1 MEPSA
6 DLSAVAFLLITKVCR
21 PAAKQPIPRRNS
33 ARPAKTMELIIF
45 WNTSGECKHI
55 ISGYLKCIKM
65 NKGTN
70 DEACRKL
77 AKEYL
82 SCRMDKY
89 VCPIHRGLNIPIGKG
104 IVHVMSVGTKC

>member
-1 MEPSA
+1 MNSCTAIADPMKYSA
-6 DLSAVAFLLITKVCR
+6 DPSVVAFLLITKVR
-21 PAAKQPIPRRNS
+21 QPATTQPIPQRNP
-33 ARPAKTMELIIF
+33 ARPAKTMELITI
-45 WNTSGECKHI
+45 WDTAGECKHI

-82 SCRMDKY
+82 SCRMDK
-89 VCPIHRGLNIPIGKG
+89 
-104 IVHVMSVGTKC
+104 